1 MSSFSQHVLYSR
13 SPLKQ
18 HGLAFLP
25 LIDFVLG
32 LFIRVIM
39 DADLVVNTAP
49 RNKAER

>member
-1 MSSFSQHVLYSR
+1 MYSFSQHVLYYR

-32 LFIRVIM
+32 LFMWAIM

-49 RNKAER
+49 RNKAVR